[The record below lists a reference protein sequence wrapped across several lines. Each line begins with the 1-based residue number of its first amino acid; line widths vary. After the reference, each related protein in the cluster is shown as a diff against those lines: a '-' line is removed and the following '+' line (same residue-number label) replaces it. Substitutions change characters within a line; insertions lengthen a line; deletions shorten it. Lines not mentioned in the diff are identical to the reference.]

1 MSRPAIKLLVRDQ
14 PRRSIALATDQHALV
29 LKGASGANDPG
40 AFPLRGGSH
49 TSLAGAGAP
58 RCIAE
63 FGAAGAVDWDEYR
76 PLGFRDIYG
85 TLGLIAI
92 GGDVFLCVVTS
103 ATQAAEI
110 RRGEVVQKINT
121 VEFRMA
127 VFLFELG
134 ADGV

>member
-14 PRRSIALATDQHALV
+14 PRRSIALATDRHALV
-29 LKGASGANDPG
+29 LKGASGAGDTI
-40 AFPLRGGSH
+40 FPPRSGSQ
-49 TSLAGAGAP
+49 TSLAGAGAGAP

-85 TLGLIAI
+85 TLGLIGI
-92 GGDVFLCVVTS
+92 GGEVFLCVVTS

-110 RRGEVVQKINT
+110 RPGEVVQKINT
-121 VEFRMA
+121 VEFRMGTLH
-127 VFLFELG
+127 VR
-134 ADGV
+134 D